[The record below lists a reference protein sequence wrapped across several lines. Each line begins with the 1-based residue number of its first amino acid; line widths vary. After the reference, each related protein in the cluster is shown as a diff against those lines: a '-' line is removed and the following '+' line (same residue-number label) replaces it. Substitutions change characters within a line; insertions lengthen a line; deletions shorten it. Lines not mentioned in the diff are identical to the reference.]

1 MFSTA
6 DKTITLITGANCGIG
21 FALCALLLESPS
33 AIVLLGSRS
42 AAKGEAAVTS
52 LKERNLPGTV
62 ELVVIDVD
70 SEESVENAAKQV
82 ESKHGRYTTPSLPV
96 HPTESLVQLTICT
109 PSLDALVN
117 NAAIAGSYL
126 SNTSHTPSPLSAG
139 HQLLAALRTNT
150 VGPALTVAAFAGLLE
165 KSEKTARV
173 INVTS
178 GAGSISLRLDDTN
191 PHQTMKYVMCLL
203 SPITNSSS
211 YTIWKLELT
220 TITELGSLPRVQ
232 SGAAY
237 GDCVSSVR
245 VRIQGLEVF
254 QFLPGTHGE

>member
-1 MFSTA
+1 MSSTA

-21 FALCALLLESPS
+21 FVLCALLLESPS

-42 AAKGEAAVTS
+42 AAKGETAVAA
-52 LKERNLPGTV
+52 LKERGLPGSV

-82 ESKHGRYTTPSLPV
+82 ESQHGRYTAPPSPSI
-96 HPTESLVQLTICT
+96 PQSLVQLTICN

-117 NAAIAGSYL
+117 NAAIAGEYL

-150 VGPALTVAAFAGLLE
+150 VGPALTVAAFAGALG
-165 KSEKTARV
+165 KSNKTPRV

-191 PHQTMKYVMCLL
+191 PHQKMKYVTCPLTNHQFFLL
-203 SPITNSSS
+203 HHLEARTDDHRIRFPTACPKRRC
-211 YTIWKLELT
+211 IW
-220 TITELGSLPRVQ
+220 
-232 SGAAY
+232 
-237 GDCVSSVR
+237 
-245 VRIQGLEVF
+245 
-254 QFLPGTHGE
+254 

>member
-1 MFSTA
+1 MSSTA

-82 ESKHGRYTTPSLPV
+82 ESQHGRYTTTPLTTV
-96 HPTESLVQLTICT
+96 HPSTNHST

-117 NAAIAGSYL
+117 NAAIAGEYL

-150 VGPALTVAAFAGLLE
+150 VGPALTVAAFAELLE

-191 PHQTMKYVMCLL
+191 PHQKMKYVCL
-203 SPITNSSS
+203 P
-211 YTIWKLELT
+211 
-220 TITELGSLPRVQ
+220 
-232 SGAAY
+232 
-237 GDCVSSVR
+237 
-245 VRIQGLEVF
+245 
-254 QFLPGTHGE
+254 H

>member
-1 MFSTA
+1 MYSIA

-70 SEESVENAAKQV
+70 SEESVEHAAKQV
-82 ESKHGRYTTPSLPV
+82 ESKHGRYTTPLPP
-96 HPTESLVQLTICT
+96 HPFHRVSSPTNSCT

-191 PHQTMKYVMCLL
+191 PHQKMKYVMCLL

-211 YTIWKLELT
+211 YTICKLELT